1 VFGVIK
7 MPCYDEISTIL
18 RNFFLNNID
27 RRIGDL
33 SLNEVSQLAD
43 ELDTMIYRNY
53 EIKKKQKVI

>member
-1 VFGVIK
+1 
-7 MPCYDEISTIL
+7 MPCYKEISTIL
-18 RNFFLNNID
+18 INFFLNNVD
-27 RRIGDL
+27 RRIEDL

>member
-1 VFGVIK
+1 
-7 MPCYDEISTIL
+7 MPCYEEISTIL

-43 ELDTMIYRNY
+43 ELDTMLYRNY
-53 EIKKKQKVI
+53 ELKKKQKVI